1 MAVLLE
7 TSKGDIVIDL
17 FVDDCPIASK
27 NFIKLCKLKYYNNC
41 LFYSVQRNFL
51 VQTGDPTGSGKGGS
65 SIYGLMYGDQARF
78 FEDEKRPHLKH
89 KIKGMV
95 GMASPLPNTN
105 GSQFYI
111 TTGEEVTSLD
121 NKHTV
126 FGKVAEG
133 LDILD
138 KINEAF
144 CDEAGR
150 PYQNI
155 RIRHT
160 IILEDPFDDPPE
172 LEALLP
178 EGSPEPQFEQVS
190 LIGDRLEDDWVP
202 LEDTRDLEQ
211 IEEETRKAEAHNRA
225 VVLEMIGDLPEAD
238 AKPPSNVLF
247 ICKLNPVTTEE
258 DLDIIFSRFG
268 VVTDCDIIRDYKTG
282 DSLCYGFIGFDSE
295 ASCEEAYFKMN
306 NVLIDDRRIKVDFSQ
321 SVAHLWKQF
330 KKWVQCRVDGDT
342 TIDTLKAIL
351 EAETGISSHEQAL
364 IVNNRALRDSYV
376 KEHLVQGRDTAQ
388 SSGLKDG
395 DVIQMMPQPAP
406 GQGRQG
412 LSHAQQ
418 AQAPRSA
425 APQQQP
431 AAAPSALLPDGSA
444 ASPAGFITAI
454 KQDTA
459 TLAALSVNMPE
470 LARAIREDN
479 HALLQEQLRAIH
491 KRRVEHEAAL
501 AREMELLEADPLD
514 VDAQRRIED
523 LIRQKNVDENYSSAM
538 EHSPEVRALAAG
550 LGGGSGKQGVFQDS
564 GVVQQVFTQVHMLY
578 ISMEVNNVPVKAFVD
593 SGAQMTIMT
602 HDFAE
607 RCGLLRLMD
616 TRFQGVARGV
626 GSSKILGKVHQ
637 AQAKVGGHF
646 LTVAITILEQ
656 KSGPPFILGLD
667 QLKKHAC
674 CINLKTNKLQFTAA
688 EVEVPFLSEAEI
700 PKEETFEGS
709 LPETVDAATSARMSC
724 EGLEALPLVGNEY
737 QQRYK
742 LVDDRLPKGRQRL
755 HRATEYRRGIDG
767 RARNTAQAL
776 VVYTDYQPYK
786 ALSCWF

>member
-41 LFYSVQRNFL
+41 LFHSVQRNFL

-111 TTGEEVTSLD
+111 TTAGEEVTSLD

-178 EGSPEPQFEQVS
+178 EGSPEPQFEQ
-190 LIGDRLEDDWVP
+190 GDRLEDDWVP

-330 KKWVQCRVDGDT
+330 KKWVQCWG
-342 TIDTLKAIL
+342 
-351 EAETGISSHEQAL
+351 
-364 IVNNRALRDSYV
+364 
-376 KEHLVQGRDTAQ
+376 
-388 SSGLKDG
+388 
-395 DVIQMMPQPAP
+395 
-406 GQGRQG
+406 GQY
-412 LSHAQQ
+412 
-418 AQAPRSA
+418 QAP
-425 APQQQP
+425 
-431 AAAPSALLPDGSA
+431 
-444 ASPAGFITAI
+444 T
-454 KQDTA
+454 
-459 TLAALSVNMPE
+459 
-470 LARAIREDN
+470 
-479 HALLQEQLRAIH
+479 
-491 KRRVEHEAAL
+491 
-501 AREMELLEADPLD
+501 
-514 VDAQRRIED
+514 
-523 LIRQKNVDENYSSAM
+523 
-538 EHSPEVRALAAG
+538 
-550 LGGGSGKQGVFQDS
+550 
-564 GVVQQVFTQVHMLY
+564 
-578 ISMEVNNVPVKAFVD
+578 
-593 SGAQMTIMT
+593 
-602 HDFAE
+602 
-607 RCGLLRLMD
+607 
-616 TRFQGVARGV
+616 
-626 GSSKILGKVHQ
+626 
-637 AQAKVGGHF
+637 
-646 LTVAITILEQ
+646 
-656 KSGPPFILGLD
+656 
-667 QLKKHAC
+667 
-674 CINLKTNKLQFTAA
+674 
-688 EVEVPFLSEAEI
+688 
-700 PKEETFEGS
+700 
-709 LPETVDAATSARMSC
+709 
-724 EGLEALPLVGNEY
+724 
-737 QQRYK
+737 
-742 LVDDRLPKGRQRL
+742 
-755 HRATEYRRGIDG
+755 
-767 RARNTAQAL
+767 
-776 VVYTDYQPYK
+776 
-786 ALSCWF
+786 